1 MKKVL
6 FVLLFILGSYYIYS
20 NFGYEGLV
28 AISIRALLP
37 VIIGVPLIFFVF
49 KPLRTFFY
57 LQIEKFTDYLF
68 LAFSSKLTLQ
78 KYNHIKIKFQHLKK
92 GMSLSD
98 AKVLPQLKSRGSV
111 KIKKTKIFMST
122 NNFFYQLVNEKI
134 YEFKIDK
141 IDFLRWTIYVFVTN
155 KHGRNYYKIYSISDD
170 ELTQIIENQSKK
182 LEEKFEK
189 NQKNI
194 SNVPLKT
201 KELKISNSN
210 LDNQAEKTPYYSKLV
225 ILMQKRKKF
234 IGLFILLVPIFK
246 VLVHYFFYQEWEYG
260 NGEGSLIGHLEVL
273 FVSEIW
279 LFIPVSILTFI
290 MMWLLSGT
298 KEIKSSNLKSDTT
311 SKKINE
317 KQSLNE
323 KEMSNNISKLSDDL
337 RELNKLKEDGILTDE
352 EFNEQKKKLLKQ

>member
-1 MKKVL
+1 MLEKLVKTIGIL
-6 FVLLFILGSYYIYS
+6 NPLLVKREKLKPIDALTYFAYTSFLWLILAVFYYYVFNNPATFELSYKRIIFYERVISFILAMIGYHFTKRRLLDTNLNYRWRHVYFLGGFGILFMIILYFKKSKSEKKEEVVIEKDFSYY
-20 NFGYEGLV
+20 FG
-28 AISIRALLP
+28 
-37 VIIGVPLIFFVF
+37 
-49 KPLRTFFY
+49 KK
-57 LQIEKFTDYLF
+57 IENT
-68 LAFSSKLTLQ
+68 
-78 KYNHIKIKFQHLKK
+78 LKK
-92 GMSLSD
+92 
-98 AKVLPQLKSRGSV
+98 LKSWILAR
-111 KIKKTKIFMST
+111 KKNINKST
-122 NNFFYQLVNEKI
+122 
-134 YEFKIDK
+134 
-141 IDFLRWTIYVFVTN
+141 
-155 KHGRNYYKIYSISDD
+155 
-170 ELTQIIENQSKK
+170 IEEK
-182 LEEKFEK
+182 LE
-189 NQKNI
+189 KNI

-279 LFIPVSILTFI
+279 IFVPVSILTFI

-298 KEIKSSNLKSDTT
+298 KEIKSSNLKSDTI

-352 EFNEQKKKLLKQ
+352 EFNEQKKKLLEQ